1 MEKMNLCEK
10 ITFKGEWFLPS
21 DRQQRLVGELSYDP
35 SIGSRLEVH
44 GNFSGAIISHTIE
57 RYDIIIGLV
66 EGSRY
71 ITLYDVFII
80 NSGNVSFVK
89 DAETSLPNCIYCVNY
104 FFVDCA
110 IETVEKLSFIQA
122 DVHFHNL
129 DEWVGISGFQSPF
142 DYDYLNKTASVNYK
156 LPKPVIFS
164 LPYEGVSAKFNITLK
179 GSPIEIFTKD
189 VSFTQKTY
197 FQVKSTSDIAL
208 DKLQDIVAYFQQFL
222 ILCTYQGTYIDSFT
236 LQQKNSKKP
245 ILFYFNSFSPDNYKT
260 LYFQDMF
267 IRYYDLKESFSNAL
281 SRWYSLCEKMK
292 GVLWLY
298 TARFLDEKHFSTNDF
313 LNMAQVAESFH
324 SLLYNHPRES
334 EEDFK
339 NRLERIINAVSDE
352 DKKYLRDRLA
362 QSNSLTLSEKLNELV
377 AKCPDK
383 VLSFFIE
390 DVDVFIK
397 QIRDSRNYYTHYTK
411 KGKKYVLEGI
421 ELSELTDKIRL
432 LLTCNIL
439 VYLDLPIDF
448 IEKVFEGKKHQFEY
462 LL

>member
-1 MEKMNLCEK
+1 MEKMNLREK

-21 DRQQRLVGELSYDP
+21 DKQQRLVGELTYDP
-35 SIGSRLEVH
+35 FQGSRLEVY
-44 GNFSGAIISHTIE
+44 GNFSNTVIFHSCE
-57 RYDIIIGLV
+57 KYDIIIGLV

-71 ITLYDVFII
+71 ITLYDVFLI
-80 NSGNVSFVK
+80 NSGSVSLVK
-89 DAETSLPNCIYCVNY
+89 NTETSISNCIYCVNY
-104 FFVDCA
+104 FFVDCV
-110 IETVEKLSFIQA
+110 IETVEELSFIQA
-122 DVHFHNL
+122 SVHFHNL
-129 DEWVGISGFQSPF
+129 DEWVGISGFQRPF

-179 GSPIEIFTKD
+179 CSPIEVFTKD

-197 FQVKSTSDIAL
+197 FQVESTSDLSL
-208 DKLQDIVAYFQQFL
+208 DKLQNIVACFHQFL

-236 LQQKNSKKP
+236 LRQKDSEKSV
-245 ILFYFNSFSPDNYKT
+245 LFYFNSFSLDNYKT
-260 LYFQDMF
+260 LCFHEMF
-267 IRYYDLKESFSNAL
+267 INYYDLKESFSNVL
-281 SRWYSLCEKMK
+281 SRWYSLCEKMN

-298 TARFLDEKHFSTNDF
+298 TSRFLDEKHFSANDF

-324 SLLYNHPRES
+324 SLLYNHPRENVNVFNERLKRIMNVVS
-334 EEDFK
+334 EEDK
-339 NRLERIINAVSDE
+339 NYI
-352 DKKYLRDRLA
+352 KDRLA
-362 QSNSLTLSEKLNELV
+362 QSNSLTLAERLNELV

-383 VLSFFIE
+383 ILSLFIE

-411 KGKKYVLEGI
+411 SGKKYVLEGI

-439 VYLDLPIDF
+439 VYLELPKDYIIKF
-448 IEKVFEGKKHQFEY
+448 FEGKKHQFKY